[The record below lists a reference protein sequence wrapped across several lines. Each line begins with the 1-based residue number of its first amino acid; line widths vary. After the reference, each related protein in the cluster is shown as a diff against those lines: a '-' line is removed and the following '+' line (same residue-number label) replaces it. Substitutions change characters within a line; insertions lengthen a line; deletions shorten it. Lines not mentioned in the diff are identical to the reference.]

1 MHPIMSRPDR
11 AWVAYLAMGLAGV
24 MIGTRPLTAAGAAV
38 NEAAWFSAWGVA
50 LMWLAL
56 LAWPVA
62 RYLTVGNASFLL
74 FLCMSISVAIGASAL
89 WMGTG
94 LAVAESLSST
104 LPTLAPVFR
113 AAWPSLLTVGAVSVL
128 AMLFLQHALAA
139 SDEGE
144 AAARRALAADVASRA
159 AELRALRAQVNPHF
173 LFNCLHSISSM
184 TSRDAEGARRMC
196 LELADFF
203 RSSLKAGAEQRVT
216 LGEEIALLR
225 RYLDIE
231 RVRFGSRLR
240 IEIEEQGDLSDVRVP
255 PLLLQ
260 PLVENAVRH
269 GVATLVDGG
278 TVRIAAARSGD
289 RVEIVVENP
298 FDPDG
303 RRGGTGVG
311 LANVRERLDA
321 TYRGLASVRAE
332 TIAAA
337 DPIFRVSVSVP
348 ASSGAVSEE

>member
-1 MHPIMSRPDR
+1 
-11 AWVAYLAMGLAGV
+11 
-24 MIGTRPLTAAGAAV
+24 
-38 NEAAWFSAWGVA
+38 
-50 LMWLAL
+50 
-56 LAWPVA
+56 
-62 RYLTVGNASFLL
+62 
-74 FLCMSISVAIGASAL
+74 
-89 WMGTG
+89 
-94 LAVAESLSST
+94 
-104 LPTLAPVFR
+104 
-113 AAWPSLLTVGAVSVL
+113 
-128 AMLFLQHALAA
+128 
-139 SDEGE
+139 
-144 AAARRALAADVASRA
+144 
-159 AELRALRAQVNPHF
+159 
-173 LFNCLHSISSM
+173 
-184 TSRDAEGARRMC
+184 
-196 LELADFF
+196 
-203 RSSLKAGAEQRVT
+203 
-216 LGEEIALLR
+216 
-225 RYLDIE
+225 
-231 RVRFGSRLR
+231 
-240 IEIEEQGDLSDVRVP
+240 
-255 PLLLQ
+255 LLLQ